1 MAQCPTCRRGGLP
14 DPPPKPEPGSPESY
28 KAQAPS
34 YVGEMIR
41 ADERCRVLSDLLGV
55 TVRPHQGLVWS
66 GVVSFADLTK
76 ITSTRERVGGSKP
89 ASPKRA
95 KRRKPSLP
103 VVEAPK
109 PDVPHVVRMAK
120 KLTPD
125 GVWLVSWSCPACSWV
140 ARGAATQAAAQADHD
155 AKKAKNKPKAP
166 GPHSWEK
173 TT

>member
-1 MAQCPTCRRGGLP
+1 MAQCPTCGRGGLP

-66 GVVSFADLTK
+66 GVVSFADLAK
-76 ITSTRERVGGSKP
+76 LQ
-89 ASPKRA
+89 RA
-95 KRRKPSLP
+95 PSDAADRTISAL
-103 VVEAPK
+103 EARCDEPRT
-109 PDVPHVVRMAK
+109 PHGVVRCYHP
-120 KLTPD
+120 T
-125 GVWLVSWSCPACSWV
+125 G
-140 ARGAATQAAAQADHD
+140 H
-155 AKKAKNKPKAP
+155 P